1 MYEEKNFST
10 GSIVISFL
18 VGGIV
23 GAGVALLTAPQSGR
37 ETREK
42 IGEMAGDAKDK
53 IVSAGQSAKLKIAD
67 TLSRGRD
74 YIEEKKP
81 VLQGA
86 VEAGKKAMEEE
97 KSRLM
102 SHLK

>member
-10 GSIVISFL
+10 GSLILSFI
-18 VGGIV
+18 VGGLV

-42 IGEMAGDAKDK
+42 ISEFAGDAKDK
-53 IVSAGQSAKLKIAD
+53 IWNMGQNAKLKIAD
-67 TLSRGRD
+67 TLSRGRE
-74 YIEEKKP
+74 YVEEKKP
-81 VLQGA
+81 AIQGA

-97 KSRLM
+97 KARLH
-102 SHLK
+102 SHV

>member
-10 GSIVISFL
+10 GSLVLSFI

-23 GAGVALLTAPQSGR
+23 GAGIALLTAPQSGR

-42 IGEMAGDAKDK
+42 IGEFAGDAKDK
-53 IVSAGQSAKLKIAD
+53 IISMGQSAKLKRAD
-67 TLSRGRD
+67 TLSRGRE
-74 YIEEKKP
+74 YLEEKKP
-81 VLQGA
+81 AIQGA

-97 KSRLM
+97 KARLHSRA
-102 SHLK
+102 

>member
-1 MYEEKNFST
+1 MYEDKKFSN
-10 GSIVISFL
+10 GSLILSFL

-42 IGEMAGDAKDK
+42 ITEIAGDAKDK
-53 IVSAGQSAKLKIAD
+53 IWTAGQSAKLKIAD
-67 TLSRGRD
+67 TLSRGRE

-81 VLQGA
+81 VLQSA
-86 VEAGKKAMEEE
+86 MDAGKKAMEEE
-97 KSRLM
+97 KSRLQ
-102 SHLK
+102 SHIK